1 MFIWDACMRYVF
13 ICALKPLQI
22 WKFMWWRPLAAKLL
36 PFEFFFLKQDATCRA
51 ESRVKPF
58 VTQTHHHF
66 SNQIEI
72 TVYLISTCCKSH
84 LFGFFWWLSEIHTCS
99 IRHNMPDCR
108 IPANLQTW
116 MGPSAVYWFSSCKNA
131 TCKDYIIRIYI
142 YIYIDVYVNIWAK
155 YITSHTMF

>member
-1 MFIWDACMRYVF
+1 MGCMHEVCFHLCSETITNMKVYVMKTAR
-13 ICALKPLQI
+13 CETAPL
-22 WKFMWWRPLAAKLL
+22 WV
-36 PFEFFFLKQDATCRA
+36 FFLKQDATCRA

-99 IRHNMPDCR
+99 IRHSMPDCR

-142 YIYIDVYVNIWAK
+142 YIDVYVNIWAK